1 MFGFLTLGNII
12 INNMT
17 LKQHKEALFNR
28 LKDFSFAE
36 MTSNGNGKTS
46 GSGSMGCLV
55 IVIGCIGFLI
65 GVMDFAF
72 STVPKADIMMYS
84 TGIVTVG
91 VGLLGYRKSK
101 DKIDLKDDEALN
113 G

>member
-1 MFGFLTLGNII
+1 
-12 INNMT
+12 MT

-46 GSGSMGCLV
+46 GSGTMGVLV
-55 IVIGCIGFLI
+55 VAIGCISFLV
-65 GVMDFAF
+65 GALHF
-72 STVPKADIMMYS
+72 SFVKDVSADVMMYS
-84 TGIVTVG
+84 TALITIGA
-91 VGLLGYRKSK
+91 GLLGYRKSK

>member
-1 MFGFLTLGNII
+1 
-12 INNMT
+12 MT

-46 GSGSMGCLV
+46 GSGTAGIATV
-55 IVIGCIGFLI
+55 GIGLIGFII
-65 GVMDFAF
+65 GAIDFAV
-72 STVPKADIMMYS
+72 SSSPSSEILMYS
-84 TGIVTVG
+84 TGLVTIG
-91 VGLLGYRKSK
+91 AGLLGYRKSK